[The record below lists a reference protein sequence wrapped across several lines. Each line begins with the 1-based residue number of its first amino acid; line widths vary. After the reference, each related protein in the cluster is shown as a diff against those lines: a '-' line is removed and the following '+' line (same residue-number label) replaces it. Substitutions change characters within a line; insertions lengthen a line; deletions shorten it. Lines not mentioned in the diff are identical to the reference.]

1 MISVTNRFGL
11 ATAGLIML
19 LASAGRADTITK
31 WTFENKTNTPPDI
44 GSGTSAYI
52 GGTKL
57 SSWPGGYDTSVAS
70 WSIAGFPAQGSGDKT
85 AGLQFNASTAG
96 YTNIVVSL
104 SWMPSATS
112 STNALFRFSAD
123 GSNWNDWSSP
133 MAVSG
138 GSSWSSKY
146 RFSFS
151 LSNFASVANCPGFS
165 IQVVA
170 VLASGSYVGNSAYN
184 AGSCTWRFDDVTI
197 SGAPMVFAPTI
208 AITTPSSNALTVA
221 NAVTSCDLAGT
232 SSNLV
237 GNIAWANALT
247 ASAGTLPASATW
259 SINGMA
265 LGVGANTLTVS
276 GTNAAGNGA
285 SATVTIT
292 RQAPPALVVTAPT
305 AAFWAVDADTTNTTL
320 AGTSSSLS
328 GSIQWTNALTGA
340 AGTVAGAAAWSI
352 AGLALATGTN
362 TITVSANSGSL
373 SALVQLVRLPAAA
386 WLKSGDIALIGWDD
400 TQNSNRFSFVTL
412 ATIPAGSVIYFTD
425 NGWSNAVFRNT
436 QNTGSGNEDLLKFL
450 AVQTLPA
457 GMVVRTVDTGA
468 AFEWLRNETIPGSS
482 AKFTDLTLSS
492 SGGDQVYAFQGS
504 SIKPLGSPTVQLFLL
519 DDSGGF
525 EDATD
530 VYTGNIPPGL
540 VAGKTAIAFPWPGS
554 ASQHVMVF
562 TNFDGRA
569 RNKMAWLTCIANSNN
584 WFFGASGDQPTGAIT
599 VAPPPLLTV
608 QSYPI
613 NAGTATG
620 GGQYDTADLVTLTA
634 TPLRGWAFAR
644 WSDGNTNANRTL
656 SMNASDTTI
665 TAFFMWPSSLL
676 LLR

>member
-1 MISVTNRFGL
+1 MISVTNRLGV
-11 ATAGLIML
+11 AAAGLIML
-19 LASAGRADTITK
+19 LASIGRADTITK
-31 WTFENKTNTPPDI
+31 WTFDSSSTAPAV
-44 GSGTSAYI
+44 GSGTANYV
-52 GGTKL
+52 GGTAL
-57 SSWPGGYDTSVAS
+57 SGWVSGYSNSKA
-70 WSIAGFPAQGSGDKT
+70 WSTTTYPALGMNPKT
-85 AGLQFNASTAG
+85 AGVRFDVNTTG
-96 YTNIVVSL
+96 YTNITVNFVWQASNTGSSNGVFQFSTDGFSSWTEWPSL
-104 SWMPSATS
+104 SSGPGISTWKSLNFDL
-112 STNALFRFSAD
+112 STNYATAGCAGFCFRFVSAFAAG
-123 GSNWNDWSSP
+123 GSTYT
-133 MAVSG
+133 AASG
-138 GSSWSSKY
+138 GSY
-146 RFSFS
+146 
-151 LSNFASVANCPGFS
+151 GT
-165 IQVVA
+165 
-170 VLASGSYVGNSAYN
+170 SG
-184 AGSCTWRFDDVTI
+184 TWKFDEVMV
-197 SGAPMVFAPTI
+197 SGTLQTTLNL
-208 AITTPSSNALTVA
+208 AITTPPSNALTVV
-221 NAVTSCDLAGT
+221 NALTSYDLAGT

-237 GNIAWANALT
+237 GNFAWANALT

-305 AAFWAVDADTTNTTL
+305 ATFWAVDADTTNTTL

-373 SALVQLVRLPAAA
+373 SASVQLVRLPAAA

-492 SGGDQVYAFQGS
+492 SGGDQVYAFQSS

-584 WFFGASGDQPTGAIT
+584 WFFGASGDQPTGTIT

-608 QSYPI
+608 QPYPV

-656 SMNASDTTI
+656 SMSASDTTI